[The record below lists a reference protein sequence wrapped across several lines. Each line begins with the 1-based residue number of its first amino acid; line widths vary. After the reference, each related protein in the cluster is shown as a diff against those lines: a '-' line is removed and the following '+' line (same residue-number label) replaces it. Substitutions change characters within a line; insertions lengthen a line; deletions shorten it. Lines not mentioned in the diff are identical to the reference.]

1 LGLDALFYVL
11 GTDVFEPAWTQAGLF
26 LSGDAEL
33 TTRDAD
39 DLASCERCRV
49 AYRIPN
55 ETIDAF
61 RSRWSIPR

>member
-26 LSGDAEL
+26 LSDDAEL

-55 ETIDAF
+55 
-61 RSRWSIPR
+61 